1 MSEIL
6 TPAMLDEVIKDS
18 AKLEGCTT
26 AEECV
31 KHDKKYRELLEIV
44 DDDGNV
50 LGAAPRGLAHR
61 IGLRHTVVYCVVR
74 NSAGDKWLLQTRGS
88 GRLDIS
94 VGGHVQ
100 VGDSSYSDSLARE
113 FFEELGLYPEVVRFR
128 IIAVYDRDAALRPDR
143 PLVRNRERRHVFAY
157 NMTEDEERSL
167 LARFEKREEQE
178 AVLGFSW
185 FALGE
190 VVEAVQAGKCAD
202 GLAASMPHLI
212 ENGSQSAI
220 IDGVL

>member
-1 MSEIL
+1 MMSAIL
-6 TPAMLDEVIKDS
+6 TLAMLDEVIKDS
-18 AKLEGCTT
+18 AKLEGCATT
-26 AEECV
+26 EEFV
-31 KHDKKYRELLEIV
+31 KYKNKYSELLEIV
-44 DDDGNV
+44 DDNGNV

-74 NSAGDKWLLQTRGS
+74 NSAGNRWLLQTRGS

-100 VGDSSYSDSLARE
+100 AGESSYSDALARE
-113 FFEELGLYPEVVRFR
+113 FSEELGLSPEVVRFR
-128 IIAVYDRDAALRPDR
+128 SVAVYDRDAELRSDR

-157 NMTEDEERSL
+157 SMTEDEERSL

-185 FALGE
+185 FSVSE
-190 VVEAVQAGKCAD
+190 VEAAIQAGKCAD
-202 GLAASMPHLI
+202 GLASSIPYLV
-212 ENGSQSAI
+212 ENG
-220 IDGVL
+220 